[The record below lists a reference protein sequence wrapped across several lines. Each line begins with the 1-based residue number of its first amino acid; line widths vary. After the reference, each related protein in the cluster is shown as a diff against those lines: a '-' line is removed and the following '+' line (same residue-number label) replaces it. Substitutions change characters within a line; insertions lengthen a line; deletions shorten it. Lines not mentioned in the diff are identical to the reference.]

1 MKTATEMTVQEFE
14 NYLKRKREELYA
26 SPLRKDVGAKWRKND
41 WGSPITKRTMQRR
54 RTL

>member
-1 MKTATEMTVQEFE
+1 MKTAAEMTVQEFE
-14 NYLKRKREELYA
+14 NYLKRKRKIVCL
-26 SPLRKDVGAKWRKND
+26 PLRKDVGAKWRKND